1 MKSRAAAA
9 ARRASPTACC
19 AAFETTRRCAP
30 EGASISRSPARPW
43 TCWKWTRTASMR
55 STRRSCELFWRNTAE
70 GRWASTP
77 FPPRSTR
84 RRTPLRKFTS
94 RICCSSDF
102 WTALRAGA
110 WRPSA
115 RSITS
120 RFRAG
125 PAASKIPCSEMKI
138 AYLSLGSNVGDRD
151 KLLARTL
158 ERLASDDIRVV
169 RVSNVYETEPR
180 DVPDQPWFLNQVVE
194 IETSLF
200 PKQLLAR
207 LQKIEIGMGR
217 VRMEARGP
225 RTVDIDILFYGN
237 AIVSTPGLEIPHPRL
252 SDRRFVLEPL
262 AELAPEFRHP
272 RTRQTVREML
282 AAVRHQKVHRV

>member
-1 MKSRAAAA
+1 
-9 ARRASPTACC
+9 
-19 AAFETTRRCAP
+19 
-30 EGASISRSPARPW
+30 
-43 TCWKWTRTASMR
+43 
-55 STRRSCELFWRNTAE
+55 
-70 GRWASTP
+70 
-77 FPPRSTR
+77 
-84 RRTPLRKFTS
+84 
-94 RICCSSDF
+94 
-102 WTALRAGA
+102 
-110 WRPSA
+110 
-115 RSITS
+115 
-120 RFRAG
+120 
-125 PAASKIPCSEMKI
+125 MKI
-138 AYLSLGSNVGDRD
+138 VYLSLGSNVGDRD

-158 ERLASDDIRVV
+158 ERLASYDIRIV
-169 RVSNVYETEPR
+169 RVSSVYETEPR

-194 IETSLF
+194 VETSLF

-217 VRMEARGP
+217 VRVEAKGP

-252 SDRRFVLEPL
+252 ADRRFVLEPL

>member
-1 MKSRAAAA
+1 
-9 ARRASPTACC
+9 
-19 AAFETTRRCAP
+19 
-30 EGASISRSPARPW
+30 
-43 TCWKWTRTASMR
+43 
-55 STRRSCELFWRNTAE
+55 
-70 GRWASTP
+70 
-77 FPPRSTR
+77 
-84 RRTPLRKFTS
+84 
-94 RICCSSDF
+94 
-102 WTALRAGA
+102 
-110 WRPSA
+110 
-115 RSITS
+115 
-120 RFRAG
+120 
-125 PAASKIPCSEMKI
+125 MKI

-151 KLLARTL
+151 RLLARTL

-169 RVSNVYETEPR
+169 RISSVYETEPR

-225 RTVDIDILFYGN
+225 RTVDIDILFYGD
-237 AIVSTPGLEIPHPRL
+237 AIVSTPGLEIPHPRVA
-252 SDRRFVLEPL
+252 DRRFVLEPL
-262 AELAPEFRHP
+262 AELVPELRHP

>member
-1 MKSRAAAA
+1 
-9 ARRASPTACC
+9 
-19 AAFETTRRCAP
+19 
-30 EGASISRSPARPW
+30 
-43 TCWKWTRTASMR
+43 
-55 STRRSCELFWRNTAE
+55 
-70 GRWASTP
+70 
-77 FPPRSTR
+77 
-84 RRTPLRKFTS
+84 
-94 RICCSSDF
+94 
-102 WTALRAGA
+102 
-110 WRPSA
+110 
-115 RSITS
+115 
-120 RFRAG
+120 
-125 PAASKIPCSEMKI
+125 MKI
-138 AYLSLGSNVGDRD
+138 VYLSLGSNVGDRD

-169 RVSNVYETEPR
+169 RVSSVYETEPR
-180 DVPDQPWFLNQVVE
+180 DVPDQSWFLNQVVE
-194 IETSLF
+194 VETSLF

-252 SDRRFVLEPL
+252 PDRRFVLEPL

-282 AAVRHQKVHRV
+282 AVVRHQKVHRV

>member
-1 MKSRAAAA
+1 
-9 ARRASPTACC
+9 
-19 AAFETTRRCAP
+19 
-30 EGASISRSPARPW
+30 
-43 TCWKWTRTASMR
+43 
-55 STRRSCELFWRNTAE
+55 
-70 GRWASTP
+70 
-77 FPPRSTR
+77 
-84 RRTPLRKFTS
+84 
-94 RICCSSDF
+94 
-102 WTALRAGA
+102 
-110 WRPSA
+110 
-115 RSITS
+115 
-120 RFRAG
+120 
-125 PAASKIPCSEMKI
+125 MKI
-138 AYLSLGSNVGDRD
+138 VYLSLGSNVGDRD

-158 ERLASDDIRVV
+158 ERLASDDIRIV
-169 RVSNVYETEPR
+169 RVSSVYETEPR

-194 IETSLF
+194 VETSLF

>member
-1 MKSRAAAA
+1 
-9 ARRASPTACC
+9 
-19 AAFETTRRCAP
+19 
-30 EGASISRSPARPW
+30 
-43 TCWKWTRTASMR
+43 
-55 STRRSCELFWRNTAE
+55 
-70 GRWASTP
+70 
-77 FPPRSTR
+77 
-84 RRTPLRKFTS
+84 
-94 RICCSSDF
+94 
-102 WTALRAGA
+102 
-110 WRPSA
+110 
-115 RSITS
+115 
-120 RFRAG
+120 
-125 PAASKIPCSEMKI
+125 MKI

-151 KLLARTL
+151 RLLARTL

-169 RVSNVYETEPR
+169 RASGVYETEPR

-237 AIVSTPGLEIPHPRL
+237 AIVSTPGLEIPHPRVA
-252 SDRRFVLEPL
+252 DRRFVLEPL
-262 AELAPEFRHP
+262 AELVPEFRHP

>member
-1 MKSRAAAA
+1 MK
-9 ARRASPTACC
+9 T
-19 AAFETTRRCAP
+19 
-30 EGASISRSPARPW
+30 
-43 TCWKWTRTASMR
+43 
-55 STRRSCELFWRNTAE
+55 
-70 GRWASTP
+70 
-77 FPPRSTR
+77 
-84 RRTPLRKFTS
+84 
-94 RICCSSDF
+94 
-102 WTALRAGA
+102 
-110 WRPSA
+110 
-115 RSITS
+115 
-120 RFRAG
+120 
-125 PAASKIPCSEMKI
+125 

-151 KLLARTL
+151 RLLARTL

-169 RVSNVYETEPR
+169 RISSVYETEPR

-225 RTVDIDILFYGN
+225 RTVDIDILFYGD
-237 AIVSTPGLEIPHPRL
+237 AIVSTPGLEIPHPRVA
-252 SDRRFVLEPL
+252 DRRFVLEPL
-262 AELAPEFRHP
+262 AELVPEFRHP

>member
-1 MKSRAAAA
+1 
-9 ARRASPTACC
+9 
-19 AAFETTRRCAP
+19 
-30 EGASISRSPARPW
+30 
-43 TCWKWTRTASMR
+43 
-55 STRRSCELFWRNTAE
+55 
-70 GRWASTP
+70 
-77 FPPRSTR
+77 
-84 RRTPLRKFTS
+84 
-94 RICCSSDF
+94 
-102 WTALRAGA
+102 
-110 WRPSA
+110 
-115 RSITS
+115 
-120 RFRAG
+120 
-125 PAASKIPCSEMKI
+125 MKI
-138 AYLSLGSNVGDRD
+138 VYLSLGSNVGDRD

-169 RVSNVYETEPR
+169 RVSSVYETEPR

-194 IETSLF
+194 VETSLF

-252 SDRRFVLEPL
+252 PDRRFVLEPL

-282 AAVRHQKVHRV
+282 AVVRHQKVHRV